1 MTVFGLVHG
10 SWQGAWVW
18 GPLIEELK
26 ARGHDGIAAD
36 MPAHDVDAG
45 AERYAETLVD
55 ALDGITNDVVL
66 VGHSLGGLSIPLVP
80 ERRPVKALVFL
91 AAGIPKPGMSYS
103 AQVQAEPIREQ
114 AAFDQTDRDEHG
126 CTILR
131 YDTALDVLYNA
142 CDPDVARWA
151 ADQLRY
157 QAQKPMTEI
166 TPLTSW
172 PDVPCEYIACHGD
185 RIINAEWQV
194 RAGPER
200 FGKKALELFTD
211 HSPMLSAT
219 SALADILV
227 DIAR

>member
-18 GPLIEELK
+18 GPLIAELER
-26 ARGHDGIAAD
+26 RGHRGIAAD

-45 AERYAETLVD
+45 AQQYADTLIR
-55 ALDGITNDVVL
+55 ALDGVTDDVVL

-91 AAGIPKPGMSYS
+91 AAGIPRPGLSY
-103 AQVQAEPIREQ
+103 AQQLQSEPIREQ
-114 AAFDQTDRDEHG
+114 SAFDQTERDEHG
-126 CTILR
+126 CTILP
-131 YDTALDVLYNA
+131 YDTALDVLYNE
-142 CDPDVARWA
+142 CEPDIARWA

-157 QAQKPMTEI
+157 QAQKPMSEV
-166 TPLTSW
+166 TPLAAW
-172 PDVPCEYIACHGD
+172 PDVRCEYIACHGD

-194 RAGPER
+194 RAAQER
-200 FGKKALELFTD
+200 FGTKAYEVFTD

-219 SALADILV
+219 QELADILV
-227 DIAR
+227 DIAG